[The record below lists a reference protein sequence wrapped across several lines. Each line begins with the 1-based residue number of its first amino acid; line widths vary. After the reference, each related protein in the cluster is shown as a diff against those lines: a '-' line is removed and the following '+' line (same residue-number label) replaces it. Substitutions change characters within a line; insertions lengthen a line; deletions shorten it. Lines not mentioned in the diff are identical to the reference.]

1 MNIAAV
7 FVNLGSRTSVPP
19 VFEIKLELGEEAEVA
34 AGVEIEM
41 GHRSVHHIS
50 IVVLGSGAKHPVV
63 EILVFNAV
71 FESQREVQL
80 RICAK
85 GNVLYG
91 IEEIRALRRVC
102 ENTPILLGGKWIQRW
117 TRRIWSRTR
126 WLRVWSLRAGRQC
139 REQNEKTDQ
148 HKPPAA
154 VSLFLAGQ
162 HWHQREYRLTDA
174 RSEISIRPSR
184 SSHFL
189 SSKVRSPRLM
199 SGSSSMAWRASSI
212 VLVERIIKPS
222 PTRTPSSTNGL
233 DAQRRPCASMPSI
246 YASCSATNGSIA
258 LAGAATRLIATK

>member
-1 MNIAAV
+1 MRADLDKRLMNIAAV
-7 FVNLGSRTSVPP
+7 FVNLGPWAAVPP
-19 VFEIKLELGEEAEVA
+19 FFEIKLELGEEAEVP

-41 GHRSVHHIS
+41 GHHPVHDES
-50 IVVLGSGAKHPVV
+50 IVILRSGAKHPVV
-63 EILVFNAV
+63 EILVFDAV

-91 IEEIRALRRVC
+91 IKEVRALRRVC
-102 ENTPILLGGKWIQRW
+102 EKTPILLGRKWIQRW

-154 VSLFLAGQ
+154 ASLASAGQ
-162 HWHQREYRLTDA
+162 HWHQSEYRLTDA
-174 RSEISIRPSR
+174 RSEISMRPSR

-212 VLVERIIKPS
+212 VVVERIVKPS
-222 PTRTPSSTNGL
+222 PTRTPSSIKGP
-233 DAQRRPCASMPSI
+233 DAQSRPAASRAFM
-246 YASCSATNGSIA
+246 
-258 LAGAATRLIATK
+258 